1 MQPFEI
7 DCFSLNMNWRVIPI
21 IAHIITSFIELFVHL
36 CQNSVGHICVEL
48 FLDYCISLIYVSISL
63 PIPEVL
69 ITIGIDKL

>member
-7 DCFSLNMNWRVIPI
+7 GCFSLNMMNWRFIPI
-21 IAHIITSFIELFVHL
+21 VAHIITSFTELFLYL

-63 PIPEVL
+63 PISESLDYYP
-69 ITIGIDKL
+69 T